1 MKRKLFAAALALA
14 TIVSVSGCSLF
25 PESPRDLTEYLAQ
38 EADWSD
44 CDTDLLMSEQSL
56 SDVFI
61 ASEYDCATILVPARY
76 TGSDDTEN
84 FQIQMMR
91 IPAANPD
98 EYMGAIFINPGGPG
112 ESGVEQVQWSPF
124 PEELHQHY
132 DIIGFDPRGVG
143 SSNFEDGTK
152 IHCSD
157 HLDYIS
163 YFEGE
168 VTPSTKKQAEEGIK
182 SYNHY
187 LEDCAQRNPDWWTL
201 STDHVVDDLELMRAV
216 VTGDAPLNF
225 IGSSY
230 GTTIAGAYVSKYPT
244 HVGKIVFDSPTAL
257 DNSSVESSLA
267 DAKEAEGKLTRY
279 LVGYARHAGI
289 TVGEAWSRLLEIR
302 QWADDDEL
310 LGFAGIEPA
319 SDAEDANMISSEA
332 LLLKGIFAM
341 NYLPEDQAISTFSEA
356 MDSLYKDKWNGAFE
370 YYALWL
376 DGYDGETL
384 GMVSGEANSYGR
396 NNSYEIMTIV
406 NTMDYSPPGWTEDQQ
421 NEYDTKYK
429 KVSPK
434 WHKLYQDP
442 GGYEYEGDEQE
453 LSWEQI
459 ALDDGAIPDPPT
471 EPIVRQNKSGKKLL
485 IIGSIK
491 ESVTP
496 FVFAKQTA
504 KAMKSPL
511 ISVDSASHAPAGGY
525 TIPCLNKI
533 LIDYFVNDKAIVSQ
547 SCPGE

>member
-1 MKRKLFAAALALA
+1 MRRKLFAAALALA

-56 SDVFI
+56 SDVFK
-61 ASEYDCATILVPARY
+61 ASEYDCATILVPAKY

-163 YFEGE
+163 YFKSE
-168 VTPSTKKQAEEGIK
+168 VTPANTEEAEANIK
-182 SYNHY
+182 ANNHY
-187 LEDCAQRNPDWWTL
+187 LKDCAQRNPDWWTL
-201 STDHVVDDLELMRAV
+201 STTNVVDDLEIMRAV
-216 VTGDAPLNF
+216 VTGKAPLNF

-230 GTTIAGAYVSKYPT
+230 GTTIAGTYVSKYPK

-257 DNSSVESSLA
+257 DNSSVDSALA

-279 LVGYARHAGI
+279 LVGYARYAKI
-289 TVGEAWSRLLEIR
+289 TVGEAWQRLLKIR
-302 QWADDDEL
+302 KWADDDKL
-310 LGFAGIEPA
+310 IGFAGLKPVPGDENG
-319 SDAEDANMISSEA
+319 NMISSEA

-341 NYLPEDQAISTFSEA
+341 NYLPEDQAVSTFTQA
-356 MDSLYKDKWNGAFE
+356 MDALYTQKWNGQFE
-370 YYALWL
+370 LYALWL
-376 DGYDGETL
+376 DGYDSDIL
-384 GMVSGEANSYGR
+384 GLVSGEENSEGR
-396 NNSYEIMTIV
+396 NNSFEIMTIV
-406 NTMDYSPPGWTEDQQ
+406 NTMDYSPLGWSEEEQ
-421 NEYDTKYK
+421 NRYDAKYK

-434 WHKLYQDP
+434 WNKLYQDP
-442 GGYEYEGDEQE
+442 GRFEYKGD
-453 LSWEQI
+453 LTDMSWEQL
-459 ALDDGAIPDPPT
+459 ARDDASIPDPPA
-471 EPIVRQNKSGKKLL
+471 EPPVRTNTSGKKVL
-485 IIGSIK
+485 IIGSTK

-496 FVFAKQTA
+496 FVFAKETA

-511 ISVDSASHAPAGGY
+511 ISVDSATHAPAAGY
-525 TIPCLNKI
+525 DIPCLNKI
-533 LIDYFVNDKAIVSQ
+533 LIDYFVNDKVIESQ
-547 SCPGE
+547 SCPGA